1 MTDQLD
7 YLIFTGVALV
17 FFALLQARV
26 WGGGTA
32 TSSR

>member
-17 FFALLQARV
+17 FFALQARV

-32 TSSR
+32 ASSR